1 MRYTV
6 TPDPLNAGPDD
17 DFGFNETIQ
26 MFSDSKK
33 FSPTQQKD
41 I

>member
-1 MRYTV
+1 
-6 TPDPLNAGPDD
+6 
-17 DFGFNETIQ
+17 

-41 I
+41 IWLLNYGWYYW